1 MRTQT
6 ESLPFFLFCFSRKLW
21 PLSYFFGS
29 LYRSYLSNEKK
40 KEKRRLSVYWLMHDQ
55 HRIKKHV
62 KIRNIERGIAN
73 PPLYAFLGWPSSY
86 QSKVLFRY
94 YTYVSTNG
102 ASPRWADARLGCARA
117 RNFRGNRQ
125 IEAVNA
131 TLVRYC
137 QGFIKNKSRLNED
150 KAVSYTHLT
159 LPTKA

>member
-1 MRTQT
+1 M
-6 ESLPFFLFCFSRKLW
+6 
-21 PLSYFFGS
+21 
-29 LYRSYLSNEKK
+29 
-40 KEKRRLSVYWLMHDQ
+40 
-55 HRIKKHV
+55 

-150 KAVSYTHLT
+150 KENTGIRFNESATKLAIRHTMANSSSNNSSIATHRAAAADPAAVAALCMQIKLTSRLLRRHLS
-159 LPTKA
+159 